1 MQFRRILL
9 ELKSF
14 NEFYV
19 ILPIQMEQILDNIN
33 SPEDLRKLSQN
44 QLPRLA
50 HEIREFILDTLSV
63 KAGHL
68 GASLGVVEL
77 TIALHHFYNTPE
89 DLMIWDVGHQ
99 CYPHKILTGR
109 KNNFDSLRQLD
120 GISGF
125 PTREESK
132 FDTFGTGHSSTSISA
147 ITGMAFANQF
157 QNKSNKHIAVIGDAS
172 IVSGMALEGLNH
184 LGSTDLDVL
193 IILNDNSIG
202 IDPSV
207 GALKEHFFQ
216 LENGLNHSVFQDF
229 GMHYKGVID
238 GHNFDELF
246 NALNELNEISGPKLL
261 HVKTIK
267 GKGYAQAEADQVKWH
282 APGKFNKLT
291 GEISSVTNS
300 KISFQQIFGET
311 ISELMRQ
318 NEKIV
323 AITPAMLSG
332 SNLIKTKIK
341 FPERVMDV
349 GIAEQHAVTFAAG
362 LAAQGIVPYLA
373 IYSTFLQR
381 AYDQLIHDVALQN
394 LPVVFCIDRA
404 GVVGTDGA
412 THHGYFDISFLR
424 TIPNMIVSAPMDK
437 TDFQNLLYTA
447 QFTEKP
453 FAIRFPKGNSDSEEL
468 NLEFERIEIGKA
480 IELQKGNEVA
490 ILTFGTIGQKIQ
502 NVLNEIYSKET
513 FAEVT
518 RNIGHYKFIFCKP
531 LDLNLLDEIFIQ
543 YKTIITFEDGI
554 LNGGFGDAILEY
566 AQEKD
571 FKGKITRKGY
581 PDEFIGHASIE
592 ELEKEIGLD
601 EEPILELLVKM
612 I

>member
-1 MQFRRILL
+1 
-9 ELKSF
+9 
-14 NEFYV
+14 
-19 ILPIQMEQILDNIN
+19 MEKILDNIN
-33 SPEDLRKLSQN
+33 SPEGLRKLNQN
-44 QLPRLA
+44 QLPQLA

-77 TIALHHFYNTPE
+77 TIALHHFYNTPQ
-89 DLMIWDVGHQ
+89 DLLIWDVGHQ

-109 KNNFDSLRQLD
+109 KNNFDSLRQKD

-125 PTREESK
+125 PAREENE

-147 ITGMAFANQF
+147 ITGMAFANQI
-157 QNKSNKHIAVIGDAS
+157 QHKTNKHIAVIGDAS

-216 LENGLNHSVFQDF
+216 LENGLNHSVFEDF

-246 NALNELNEISGPKLL
+246 NAFDELNEISGPKLL
-261 HVKTIK
+261 HIKTIK

-282 APGKFNKLT
+282 APGRFNKAT
-291 GEISSVTNS
+291 GEISSVINS
-300 KISFQQIFGET
+300 KISYQHIFGET
-311 ISELMRQ
+311 ISEFMRQ
-318 NEKIV
+318 NENIV

-332 SNLIKTKIK
+332 SNLIQTKIE
-341 FPERVMDV
+341 FPDRVIDV

-362 LAAQGIVPYLA
+362 LASQGIVTYLA

-381 AYDQLIHDVALQN
+381 AYDQVIHDVSLQN

-404 GVVGTDGA
+404 GIVGTDGA
-412 THHGYFDISFLR
+412 THHGFFDISFLR
-424 TIPNMIVSAPMDK
+424 SIPNMIVAAPMDEM
-437 TDFQNLLYTA
+437 DFQNLLYTA
-447 QFTEKP
+447 QFTEQP
-453 FAIRFPKGNSDSEEL
+453 FSIRFPKGNSNAEVLS
-468 NLEFERIEIGKA
+468 NEFEKIEIGKA
-480 IELQKGNEVA
+480 IEIQKGTEIA
-490 ILTFGTIGQKIQ
+490 ILTFGTIGQRIQ
-502 NVLNEIYSKET
+502 NILNEINSKEK
-513 FAEVT
+513 F
-518 RNIGHYKFIFCKP
+518 GHYKFIFCKP
-531 LDLNLLDEIFIQ
+531 LDFNLLGEILNQ
-543 YKTIITFEDGI
+543 YETIITFEDGI
-554 LNGGFGDAILEY
+554 LNGGFGDSILEY

-571 FKGKITRKGY
+571 FKGKIIRRGY

-601 EEPILELLVKM
+601 EEAILKFLIKL

>member
-1 MQFRRILL
+1 M
-9 ELKSF
+9 K
-14 NEFYV
+14 
-19 ILPIQMEQILDNIN
+19 QILDHIN
-33 SPEDLRKLSQN
+33 SPEDLRKLNPN
-44 QLPRLA
+44 QLPQLA

-77 TIALHHFYNTPE
+77 TIALHHFFNTPE
-89 DLMIWDVGHQ
+89 DLLIWDVGHQ

-109 KNNFDSLRQLD
+109 KNNFDSLRQSN

-125 PTREESK
+125 PARDESE

-147 ITGMAFANQF
+147 ITGMAFANQI

-207 GALKEHFFQ
+207 GALKEHFFK
-216 LENGLNHSVFQDF
+216 LENGLNHSVFEDF

-238 GHNFDELF
+238 GHNFDELM
-246 NALNELNEISGPKLL
+246 NAFHELNEIKGPKLL
-261 HVKTIK
+261 HIKTTK

-282 APGKFNKLT
+282 APGKFNKQT
-291 GEISSVTNS
+291 GEISSIKNS
-300 KISFQQIFGET
+300 KISYQQIFGET
-311 ISELMRQ
+311 ISKLMRQ
-318 NEKIV
+318 NENIV

-332 SNLIKTKIK
+332 SNLIKTKIE
-341 FPERVMDV
+341 FPDRVIDV

-362 LAAQGIVPYLA
+362 LASQGIVPYLA

-381 AYDQLIHDVALQN
+381 AYDQVIHDVALQN

-404 GVVGTDGA
+404 GIVGTDGA
-412 THHGYFDISFLR
+412 THHGFFDISFLR
-424 TIPNMIVSAPMDK
+424 SIPNMIVSAPMDEK
-437 TDFQNLLYTA
+437 DFQNLLYTA
-447 QFTEKP
+447 QFTEEP
-453 FAIRFPKGNSDSEEL
+453 FAIRFPKGNSEADTSTSLSNQFKYEK
-468 NLEFERIEIGKA
+468 IEIGKA
-480 IELQKGNEVA
+480 VELQKGGEIA

-502 NVLNEIYSKET
+502 NILNEISSKET
-513 FAEVT
+513 VAEVT
-518 RNIGHYKFIFCKP
+518 RSIGHYKFIFCKP
-531 LDLNLLDEIFIQ
+531 LDLNLLDEIFKQ
-543 YKTIITFEDGI
+543 YKTIITFEEGI

-571 FKGKITRKGY
+571 FKGKIIRKGY

-601 EEPILELLVKM
+601 EASILNQLLKL